1 MIWSWYVLWPYPA
14 AGGQTMLSWDRED
27 LVCCRVARYGEPD
40 RVGVQRA
47 LSLSL
52 WLYTNLRDSSIHTF
66 VQSAQASLPLKI
78 ISFVLMHILIV
89 HAFTSTHW
97 HMHPNKASHS
107 VAFVKIRW
115 TPGSAAA
122 KLSWEDSNN
131 CGLLYD
137 PLETLVPCKDFM
149 RTFCVSNMGFITE
162 LWMVAFFPKVLRDT
176 PPPLSNKQQ
185 SCHAALVSSW
195 FPLDRVLNQK
205 LHNIGSFQAIQRLSS
220 CSGPC
225 SFFSN

>member
-1 MIWSWYVLWPYPA
+1 
-14 AGGQTMLSWDRED
+14 
-27 LVCCRVARYGEPD
+27 
-40 RVGVQRA
+40 
-47 LSLSL
+47 
-52 WLYTNLRDSSIHTF
+52 
-66 VQSAQASLPLKI
+66 
-78 ISFVLMHILIV
+78 MHILIV

-149 RTFCVSNMGFITE
+149 RSFCVSNMGFITE
-162 LWMVAFFPKVLRDT
+162 LWMVAFFLRFWGT
-176 PPPLSNKQQ
+176 LLRLCRINSNHVMQHLYPLVFLKTECWTKSSTISALFKP
-185 SCHAALVSSW
+185 SKGLALV
-195 FPLDRVLNQK
+195 LDRVKQGHL
-205 LHNIGSFQAIQRLSS
+205 RLL
-220 CSGPC
+220 
-225 SFFSN
+225 SFFYCFSN